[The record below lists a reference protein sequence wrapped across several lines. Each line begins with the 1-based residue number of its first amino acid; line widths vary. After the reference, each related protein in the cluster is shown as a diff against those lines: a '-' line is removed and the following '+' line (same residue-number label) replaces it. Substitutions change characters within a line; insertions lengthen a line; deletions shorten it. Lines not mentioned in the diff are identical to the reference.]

1 MNLQILRYSC
11 VSVKFA
17 KSHADQTGNTATGN
31 GYDGDEAQMMLKRI
45 CSRVFKTAFCKN
57 EKGAT
62 AVEFALVGV
71 PFFALLMA
79 IFETGLVF
87 YAQTSM
93 DGAMAEAARMI
104 RTGEAQKGGWDQT
117 VFRNKMCASI
127 SGLVDCS
134 NSLKI
139 EVLSFPDATAISLPP
154 ALDNNGDLKNNY
166 AFSPGQPNETVVVR
180 VFYAWNLILGIP
192 GIGLSNMNGN
202 KRLLTAAA
210 VFKNEPFPP

>member
-1 MNLQILRYSC
+1 MAITTRHIRGGSFLPRII
-11 VSVKFA
+11 K
-17 KSHADQTGNTATGN
+17 KSFTAD
-31 GYDGDEAQMMLKRI
+31 
-45 CSRVFKTAFCKN
+45 

-62 AVEFALVGV
+62 AVEFAIVGV

-79 IFETGLVF
+79 ILETGMVF

-93 DGAMAEAARMI
+93 DGSMAEAARMI
-104 RTGEAQKGGWDQT
+104 RTGEAQKGGWDQSA
-117 VFRNKMCASI
+117 FRSKMCASI

-134 NSLKI
+134 NALKI

-154 ALDNNGDLKNNY
+154 ALDVNGDLKNSY
-166 AFSPGQPNETVVVR
+166 TYSPGAPNETVVVR
-180 VFYAWNLILGIP
+180 VFYAWDLILGIP
-192 GIGLSNMNGN
+192 GLGLSNMNGN

>member
-1 MNLQILRYSC
+1 MATSKQRMIFKSIYSRLF
-11 VSVKFA
+11 K
-17 KSHADQTGNTATGN
+17 NT
-31 GYDGDEAQMMLKRI
+31 
-45 CSRVFKTAFCKN
+45 FCKN
-57 EKGAT
+57 ERGAT
-62 AVEFALVGV
+62 AVEFAIVGL

-93 DGAMAEAARMI
+93 DGSMAEAARMI
-104 RTGEAQKGGWDQT
+104 RTGEAQKSGWDQT
-117 VFRNKMCASI
+117 AFRNKMCASI

-154 ALDNNGDLKNNY
+154 ALDINGDLKNNFAY
-166 AFSPGQPNETVVVR
+166 SPGAPNETVVVR
-180 VFYAWNLILGIP
+180 IFYAWNLILGIP

-210 VFKNEPFPP
+210 AFKNEPFPP